1 MTRGYLGMGL
11 KTLAQIEAEAFQKE
25 FVLKGRRFSTKI
37 RTDRKYCRRRE
48 KKELDK
54 ELRHMLT

>member
-25 FVLKGRRFSTKI
+25 FLLGRRFSTKI
-37 RTDRKYCRRRE
+37 RTDKKYCRRRE